1 MDIEGID
8 EALVIGIPHAKFGEI
23 AILLYSGKVQLNYR
37 QLNLL
42 MKQLSRQEVPSK
54 LKKIDHMIYRIG
66 KDC

>member
-37 QLNLL
+37 QLNLFNETAF
-42 MKQLSRQEVPSK
+42 KTRSSI
-54 LKKIDHMIYRIG
+54 KI
-66 KDC
+66 KEN